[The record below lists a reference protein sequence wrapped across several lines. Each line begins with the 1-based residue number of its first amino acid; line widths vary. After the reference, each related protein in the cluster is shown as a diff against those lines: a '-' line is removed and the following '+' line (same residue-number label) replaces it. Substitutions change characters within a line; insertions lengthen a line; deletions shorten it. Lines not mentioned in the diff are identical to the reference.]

1 MASQTYTVNFLLKLM
16 TKDLLYAQN
25 EAAQCKVDLKT
36 AEVVRSLFETAIEQG
51 LGDKDMASV
60 IEPLRKTLHGVWSKQ
75 PTTPLF
81 PEAIAMGATWD
92 PALVHTITG
101 AMSDEARAL
110 YNIGA
115 DGPRSKHGLVFRSPV
130 INIKP
135 RSPLGSNSGGI

>member
-75 PTTPLF
+75 PTTPL
-81 PEAIAMGATWD
+81 PGGD
-92 PALVHTITG
+92 C
-101 AMSDEARAL
+101 
-110 YNIGA
+110 
-115 DGPRSKHGLVFRSPV
+115 DGRDVGSGVGPHHHGCNVR
-130 INIKP
+130 
-135 RSPLGSNSGGI
+135 